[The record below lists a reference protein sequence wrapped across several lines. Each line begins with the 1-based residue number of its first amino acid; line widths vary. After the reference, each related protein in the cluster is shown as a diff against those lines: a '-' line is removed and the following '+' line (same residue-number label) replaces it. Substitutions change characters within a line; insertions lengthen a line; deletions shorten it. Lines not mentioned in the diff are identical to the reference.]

1 MWFTDVTHH
10 CAILKITLQHAPTCI
25 SELERNLPTS
35 VAPTHPILVGAPRLC
50 PEIQQTHQTE
60 FSREM
65 SERCQTDRRQEA
77 LISLLKR
84 QNLNN
89 IIFTVIKSFMNKNF
103 DKYFLIEFYFF
114 KNDTGWLFGH
124 YCITFSADSCTI

>member
-10 CAILKITLQHAPTCI
+10 CAILKITLQHAQTCI
-25 SELERNLPTS
+25 SELERNLPSS
-35 VAPTHPILVGAPRLC
+35 VAPHILVGAPRLC

-89 IIFTVIKSFMNKNF
+89 IIFYSNK
-103 DKYFLIEFYFF
+103 KFYEQ
-114 KNDTGWLFGH
+114 KL
-124 YCITFSADSCTI
+124 